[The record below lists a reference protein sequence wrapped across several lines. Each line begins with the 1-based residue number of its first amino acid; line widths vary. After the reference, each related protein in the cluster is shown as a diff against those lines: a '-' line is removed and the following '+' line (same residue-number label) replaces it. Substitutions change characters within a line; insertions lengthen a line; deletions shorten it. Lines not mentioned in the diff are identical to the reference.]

1 MSEPLNDADRDSQK
15 PASSSVDCVQDG
27 LPLPNQPNSKEKPS
41 HNPSLETD
49 STNTLPPK
57 SLENQKDRAG
67 TESLPWHAWFSRN
80 GNATKPEPPKPPDS
94 MQQPIPNE
102 PESLTRRRNSDPSA
116 ASSNAAQE
124 TLPRS
129 WLGLWAARS
138 LKTELADGGT
148 VAAAS
153 IDKPLSSSVPV
164 TPKTED
170 VPIVSNTQSS
180 TSKAPGWA
188 FWSREAPRDTT
199 SDTSQANK
207 GELVLADSPD
217 QAAATSPF
225 LKSSQNTSAKKP
237 VSMEST
243 QNSSSSRAATAQIS
257 SKTPPVATGKPS
269 KTTGTSKTNSLDEDK
284 TSKNLLLPSMASTY
298 HPAPR
303 LSLLQSLSRWWQDDR
318 SSGGNRVKILH
329 NPPRIKRALAIVS
342 TPIIYKDQS

>member
-1 MSEPLNDADRDSQK
+1 MGPRKRSKPNPQPEEERDSKLESGVQNTGQPTVTTASNFSTKTEGNANSQGDITPETSKAWYGGSTWRRGSKATPVTQVAKESILAATDKASDFLTNAQNPTVQAVANPITSPSVYLSRSLRRSNKSSSAASHNSRSGHVSEPLNDADRDSQK

-153 IDKPLSSSVPV
+153 IDKPFRLQVKHQVGHFGQEKPLE
-164 TPKTED
+164 TLHRTHPKL
-170 VPIVSNTQSS
+170 I
-180 TSKAPGWA
+180 K
-188 FWSREAPRDTT
+188 
-199 SDTSQANK
+199 
-207 GELVLADSPD
+207 
-217 QAAATSPF
+217 
-225 LKSSQNTSAKKP
+225 
-237 VSMEST
+237 ES
-243 QNSSSSRAATAQIS
+243 
-257 SKTPPVATGKPS
+257 
-269 KTTGTSKTNSLDEDK
+269 
-284 TSKNLLLPSMASTY
+284 
-298 HPAPR
+298 
-303 LSLLQSLSRWWQDDR
+303 
-318 SSGGNRVKILH
+318 
-329 NPPRIKRALAIVS
+329 
-342 TPIIYKDQS
+342 